1 MTTSVW
7 KDKSPIFKKLNT
19 NKNPSFISMVLDDTH
34 LSNNAKLEFI
44 NEFWNK
50 YQIDSNFRKEVI
62 GSYLFF
68 YNNSYYGIISSVKDT
83 IPIGNSKDD
92 KYLIQIY

>member
-1 MTTSVW
+1 MISIVW
-7 KDKSPIFKKLNT
+7 INKHPIPKKLNI
-19 NKNPSFISMVLDDTH
+19 NKPPSFISMVLDDTH

-50 YQIDSNFRKEVI
+50 YQIDINFRKEVI

-68 YNNSYYGIISSVKDT
+68 KKYYGIISSVKDT
-83 IPIGNSKDD
+83 IRICNSKDD